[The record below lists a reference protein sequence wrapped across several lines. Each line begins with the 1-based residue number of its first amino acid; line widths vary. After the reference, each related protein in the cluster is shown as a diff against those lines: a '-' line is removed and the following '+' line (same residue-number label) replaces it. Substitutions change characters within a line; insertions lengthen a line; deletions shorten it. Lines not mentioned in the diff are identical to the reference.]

1 MSRAHGGFLP
11 EFDLVIPMPA
21 GAKPPRVDPIERPAA
36 ASGARD
42 ATRRARRIY
51 RLKRDIA
58 MVFGEARKAA
68 PEP

>member
-1 MSRAHGGFLP
+1 
-11 EFDLVIPMPA
+11 MPA